1 MRDLIMLLNKKNIKN
16 IKNKKITYIKNFTS
30 ITDIYDFNKISN
42 LVDNYSLDVSFKP
55 GQVSHF
61 NSIWQLKDIHKF
73 DNQFFT
79 FMDLFR
85 KIFKYTTDIKD
96 GVDLFFSFITN
107 TGGSHVDEEDV
118 FLIGLHGKTIYR
130 IIETN
135 KDYCLEKGDL
145 LHIPK
150 GNRHKAISATPRSI
164 ASVGFFGGKTE

>member
-1 MRDLIMLLNKKNIKN
+1 MKDLIMLLNKKNIKN

-42 LVDNYSLDVSFKP
+42 LVDSYSLNVIFKP
-55 GQVSHF
+55 GQANYF
-61 NSIWQLKDIHKF
+61 NSIWQLRDIHKF
-73 DNQFFT
+73 DNQFFILI
-79 FMDLFR
+79 DLFR
-85 KIFKYTTDIKD
+85 KIFNYTTDIKD
-96 GVDLFFSFITN
+96 GVDLFFSFVTN

-130 IIETN
+130 VIETN
-135 KDYCLEKGDL
+135 KDYCLQKGDL

-164 ASVGFFGGKTE
+164 ASVGFYGGKTE

>member
-1 MRDLIMLLNKKNIKN
+1 MLLNKKNIKN

-42 LVDNYSLDVSFKP
+42 LVDSYSLNVIFKP
-55 GQVSHF
+55 GQANYF
-61 NSIWQLKDIHKF
+61 DSIWQLRDIHKF
-73 DNQFFT
+73 DNQFFILI
-79 FMDLFR
+79 DLFR
-85 KIFKYTTDIKD
+85 KIFNYTTDIKD
-96 GVDLFFSFITN
+96 GVDLFFSFVTN

-130 IIETN
+130 VIETN
-135 KDYCLEKGDL
+135 KDYCLQKGDL

-164 ASVGFFGGKTE
+164 ASVGFYGGKTE